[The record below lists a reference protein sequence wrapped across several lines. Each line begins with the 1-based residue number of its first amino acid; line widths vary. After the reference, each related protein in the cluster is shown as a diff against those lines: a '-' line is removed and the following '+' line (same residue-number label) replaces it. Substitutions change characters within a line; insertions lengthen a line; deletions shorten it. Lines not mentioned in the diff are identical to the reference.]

1 MLFVFLMMSCAV
13 LATGELYLTI
23 PLGADIARQYHVEQ
37 SSSGLAGTFFGFAY
51 AAGFLVFGP
60 LSDRLGRS
68 RVLLFG
74 LLAAGAATALA
85 GIANSFAFFL
95 SARVLQGAS
104 AAAMAVGALALVPEA
119 LLPHH
124 RPLGVSAMSLAF
136 LGSAPLAQLVGAG
149 FAGGCI
155 STVMLVLSPVY
166 VIVAGAIL
174 LLNAHPKH
182 HHHRRVVGEDRV
194 SSASLFEDRSNVAA
208 WAAAATVLFAFVLF
222 QVGMQIAGSNLPI
235 DVQELRYFTFP
246 PLLLTIAAVPLV
258 KQFGVSMTARI
269 GLLLIAA
276 GLMIA
281 ATASRTA
288 FISGMIVLTS
298 GVALAIPGL
307 IGLVSSRADNHNRGL
322 AIAIYSFAL
331 FSGASLGP
339 LAAQNLM
346 RVGITSLCL
355 LPAFL
360 AMLAF
365 AIVQRFAIE
374 DRPHR
379 IQDR

>member
-1 MLFVFLMMSCAV
+1 MHIRSILFVLLMMSCAV

-23 PLGADIARQYHVEQ
+23 PLGADIARRHHVDAG
-37 SSSGLAGTFFGFAY
+37 SSGLAGTFFGFAY
-51 AAGFLVFGP
+51 AGGFLVFGP

-74 LLAAGAATALA
+74 LLAAGAATALV
-85 GIANSFAFFL
+85 GIAGSFAFFL
-95 SARVLQGAS
+95 SARALQGAS
-104 AAAMAVGALALVPEA
+104 AAAIAVGALALVPEA

-136 LGSAPLAQLVGAG
+136 LGSAPIAQLVGASL
-149 FAGGCI
+149 AGGGI
-155 STVMLVLSPVY
+155 STIMLALSPAY
-166 VIVAGAIL
+166 VIVAVAIL

-182 HHHRRVVGEDRV
+182 HHKRRVSEAD
-194 SSASLFEDRSNVAA
+194 SHSTASLFRDRSIVAA

-222 QVGMQIAGSNLPI
+222 QVGMQLASSDLPI
-235 DVQELRYFTFP
+235 DAQELRYFTFP

-258 KQFGVSMTARI
+258 KRVGVSMTARI

-276 GLMIA
+276 GLLIA
-281 ATASRTA
+281 ATASRLA

-307 IGLVSSRADNHNRGL
+307 IGLVSSRAGNHNRGL
-322 AIAIYSFAL
+322 AFAIYSFAL
-331 FSGASLGP
+331 FAGASLGP

-346 RVGITSLCL
+346 QSGITSLCL

-360 AMLAF
+360 ALLAF
-365 AIVQRFAIE
+365 VIVQRFAIE
-374 DRPHR
+374 N
-379 IQDR
+379 